1 MVYLGMEVTSSICY
15 LVSMRNSFFRKKM
28 NIKKV
33 LLLLKRSWQLM
44 ITLVLYFKTVLS
56 GYGAKTIV
64 AKWESVLVSV

>member
-1 MVYLGMEVTSSICY
+1 
-15 LVSMRNSFFRKKM
+15 M